1 MRIENKIEITF
12 KIPLLEK
19 DDNNI
24 IYNNK
29 AFNKYRKNEWINYT
43 LPIFIVDDRKNID
56 LQKNIDLIEENS
68 NLKSPY
74 DNEYLIG
81 FTNSIKFVEENYKEK
96 SYKEKDYKENNY
108 EKK

>member
-56 LQKNIDLIEENS
+56 L
-68 NLKSPY
+68 
-74 DNEYLIG
+74 
-81 FTNSIKFVEENYKEK
+81 
-96 SYKEKDYKENNY
+96 
-108 EKK
+108 